1 MRRLL
6 LASFLGIVL
15 IALAAST
22 LPFAIFIQGVERDR
36 LLTGLERDA
45 FVLAGRAEEAL
56 ESLTPTDLGPVRELA
71 SEYREAGGARV
82 VIVNRDGVAV
92 VTNDPEENRVGV
104 SYANRPEIVDAL
116 LGSVATGERF
126 SETLNLTLVYVAV
139 PVFSGDTVLGAVR
152 LTFDKAAI
160 DKEVNRQLSG
170 IGLVALTTLLLG
182 AILALIL
189 SRSLARGLKELDEAA
204 TAISGGNLAARAR
217 EDVGPSDIRAL
228 AQAFNTMASRV
239 ATVVEEQKRFA
250 SDASHQL
257 RTPLTAMMLRL
268 EGLRASLESTP
279 KTEER
284 FDAIESEVTRLN
296 RLIDGLLALG
306 RSGSNAEGMET
317 VDASAICTERVTSW
331 HNLAEEA
338 GKHVQADIE
347 PGLLVRAVP
356 TAVEQ
361 ILDVFLDNALA
372 LEPLGG
378 TVRVTLSETEGT
390 VTLRV
395 EDNGPGLSPDH
406 ERRAFDR
413 FWRGPNDYQGTGLG
427 LAIAQQFAARSHASL
442 SLTNRP
448 GGGGALAEATFLSGK
463 A

>member
-15 IALAAST
+15 VALAAST
-22 LPFAIFIQGVERDR
+22 LPFASFIQGVERDR

-56 ESLTPTDLGPVRELA
+56 ESLTPSDLSPVRELA

-82 VIVNRDGVAV
+82 VIVDRTGVAV
-92 VTNDPEENRVGV
+92 VTNDPEENRVGI
-104 SYANRPEIVDAL
+104 SYANRPEFMTAL
-116 LGSVATGERF
+116 AGSVATGERF
-126 SETLNLTLVYVAV
+126 SDTLNLTLVYVAV
-139 PVFSGDTVLGAVR
+139 PVFSGDRVLGAVR

-160 DKEVNRQLSG
+160 DKEVARQLSG

-204 TAISGGNLAARAR
+204 AAISRGELAARAR

-228 AQAFNTMASRV
+228 AQAFNTMAARV
-239 ATVVEEQKRFA
+239 GLLVEEQKRFA

-268 EGLRASLESTP
+268 EGLRASLAPTP

-284 FDAIESEVTRLN
+284 FDAIEAEVVRLT

-306 RSGSNAEGMET
+306 RSGADSGGLGS
-317 VDASAICTERVTSW
+317 VDASAICAERVASW
-331 HNLAEEA
+331 RNLAEEA
-338 GKHVQADIE
+338 GKHVGADIE
-347 PGLLVRAVP
+347 PGLAVLAVP

-372 LEPLGG
+372 LEPAGG
-378 TVRVTLSETEGT
+378 TVRVILQRVQDMITLT
-390 VTLRV
+390 V
-395 EDNGPGLSPDH
+395 EDSGPGLSSEH
-406 ERRAFDR
+406 EKRAFDR

-427 LAIAQQFAARSHASL
+427 LAIAEQFASRSQAEL
-442 SLTNRP
+442 TLTNRP
-448 GGGGALAEATFLSGK
+448 GGGALAQAAFR
-463 A
+463 AANP

>member
-6 LASFLGIVL
+6 LAGFLGIVL
-15 IALAAST
+15 IALAVST

-56 ESLTPTDLGPVRELA
+56 ESLTPSDLGPVRELA

-82 VIVNRDGVAV
+82 VIVDRAGVAV
-92 VTNDPEENRVGV
+92 VTNDPEEVRVGI
-104 SYANRPEIVDAL
+104 SYANRPEFMTAL
-116 LGSVATGERF
+116 AGAVATGERF
-126 SETLNLTLVYVAV
+126 SDTLNVTLVYVAV
-139 PVFSGDTVLGAVR
+139 PVFSGDRVLGAVR

-160 DKEVNRQLSG
+160 DREVTRQLSG
-170 IGLVALTTLLLG
+170 VGLVALTTLLLG

-204 TAISGGNLAARAR
+204 SAISRGELTARAR

-228 AQAFNTMASRV
+228 AQAFNTMATRV
-239 ATVVEEQKRFA
+239 GLLVEEQKRFA

-257 RTPLTAMMLRL
+257 RTPLTAIMLRL
-268 EGLRASLESTP
+268 EGLRASLASTP
-279 KTEER
+279 KTDER
-284 FDAIESEVTRLN
+284 FDAIEAEVARLN

-306 RSGSNAEGMET
+306 RSGADGDAIEV
-317 VDASAICTERVTSW
+317 VDASTICVERVASW
-331 HNLAEEA
+331 RNLAEEA
-338 GKHVQADIE
+338 GKNLSAEIE
-347 PGLLVRAVP
+347 PGLAVWAAP

-372 LEPLGG
+372 LEPREGNVL
-378 TVRVTLSETEGT
+378 VTLQRS
-390 VTLRV
+390 
-395 EDNGPGLSPDH
+395 DNAIILSVQDHGPGLSP
-406 ERRAFDR
+406 EQEKRAFDR

-427 LAIAQQFAARSHASL
+427 LAIAQQLASRSDATL
-442 SLTNRP
+442 TLTNRP
-448 GGGGALAEATFLSGK
+448 GGGAVAQATFR
-463 A
+463 ATHP